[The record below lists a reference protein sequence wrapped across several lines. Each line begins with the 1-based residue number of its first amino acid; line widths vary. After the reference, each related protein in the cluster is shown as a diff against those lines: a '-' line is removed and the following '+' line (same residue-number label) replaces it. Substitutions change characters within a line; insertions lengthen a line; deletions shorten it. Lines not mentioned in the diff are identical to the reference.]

1 MSDIIVALITG
12 GLALIG
18 VIIANRRT
26 TAELLA
32 KLDKQSE
39 VANTKMQGEMQ
50 VVRTDLSNL
59 REEVKK
65 HNQVITR
72 TYELEKQVARHDE
85 QIKTLFNKEA
95 S

>member
-1 MSDIIVALITG
+1 MTDAIWVAVI
-12 GLALIG
+12 ALIG
-18 VIIANRRT
+18 QVIIAAISNSG
-26 TAELLA
+26 LIA

-39 VANTKMQGEMQ
+39 VANTKIQGEMQ

-85 QIKTLFNKEA
+85 QIKTLFNQE
-95 S
+95 

>member
-1 MSDIIVALITG
+1 MTDAIWVAVI
-12 GLALIG
+12 ALIG
-18 VIIANRRT
+18 QVIIAAISNSG
-26 TAELLA
+26 LIA

-39 VANTKMQGEMQ
+39 VANTEIQGEMQ

-85 QIKTLFNKEA
+85 QIKTLFNQEFNQD
-95 S
+95 